1 MMFPKARKGVTK
13 IFIAEIC
20 TLIAAVISG
29 IVSVLVTKAGGI
41 KNFSFEGNMTSSS
54 QIVLICSIAAAALL
68 LLSALFKII
77 GYIQA
82 AGDEEYFTRAII
94 YAVIGVVLY
103 VIAGFLQNQTSV
115 VMEWI
120 YTIVIAISEL
130 MQLLVMTSTVNGLAE
145 LSYRC
150 RRDDLESRGSTINKI
165 IGTVFSLNIALVIAG
180 RLLRLFMSENVVD
193 TITMIVTIIIVILTV
208 IAYILYLGY
217 LGKVSSMLR
226 RN

>member
-1 MMFPKARKGVTK
+1 MMFPKAKKGVTK

-20 TLIAAVISG
+20 TLIAAVVSG

-41 KNFSFEGNMTSSS
+41 ENFSFEGNMTSSS
-54 QIVLICSIAAAALL
+54 QIVLICSITAAVLL

-103 VIAGFLQNQTSV
+103 VIAGFLQNKTGN

-120 YTIVIAISEL
+120 YTIVIAVAEL

-165 IGTVFSLNIALVIAG
+165 VGTVFSLNIALVIGG
-180 RLLRLFMSENVVD
+180 RLLKLFVNETVIN
-193 TITMIVTIIIVILTV
+193 TITVIVTVIIVILTV

>member
-20 TLIAAVISG
+20 TLIAAVVSG

-41 KNFSFEGNMTSSS
+41 ENFSFEGNMTSSS

-94 YAVIGVVLY
+94 YAVISVVLY
-103 VIAGFLQNQTSV
+103 VIAGFLQNKTGN

-120 YTIVIAISEL
+120 YTIVIAVAEL

-165 IGTVFSLNIALVIAG
+165 VGTVFSLNIALVIGG
-180 RLLRLFMSENVVD
+180 RLLKLFVNETVIN
-193 TITMIVTIIIVILTV
+193 TITVIVTVIIVILTV

-217 LGKVSSMLR
+217 LGKVSAMLR